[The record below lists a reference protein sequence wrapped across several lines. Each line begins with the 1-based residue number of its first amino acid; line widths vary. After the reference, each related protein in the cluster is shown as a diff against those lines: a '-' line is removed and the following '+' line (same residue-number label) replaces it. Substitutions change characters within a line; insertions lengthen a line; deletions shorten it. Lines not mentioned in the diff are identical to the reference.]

1 MNLASGFAFFLTAIR
16 GQTPQVAERLLFL
29 SFYGRLLPSLGKQT
43 KSRKPPVTQDFGL
56 ASWNFNLKA
65 WKFDIDM
72 YLNIFYLLR
81 FLNHLEVL
89 DVKIW
94 DEQLKFNCQNSGE
107 KCNS

>member
-1 MNLASGFAFFLTAIR
+1 
-16 GQTPQVAERLLFL
+16 
-29 SFYGRLLPSLGKQT
+29 
-43 KSRKPPVTQDFGL
+43 
-56 ASWNFNLKA
+56 
-65 WKFDIDM
+65 M